1 MSMNTNTNKYFLK
14 MKFLYENLFY
24 QSCTT
29 DRLSKLIAQL
39 KIFEIIKDV
48 NGDIVEFGVFK
59 GNSLSRLIIFRDIFS
74 RKKYVYAFDQFGEF
88 KVPKSILHVDKKKLR
103 LFLKEAGKKSVSLN
117 FFKNNLMKRNLDR
130 KVKLIKGDIF
140 FTLNKF
146 LKKNKKI
153 KFSFVNLDV
162 DLFHITHFILKKIW
176 SKVTKGGIVLFDDYK
191 SFPGATKAINI
202 FLKENKN
209 AKFIKVKYSRDFYY
223 CIKV

>member
-1 MSMNTNTNKYFLK
+1 MHTNKNKYFLK

-24 QSCTT
+24 QFCTV

-39 KIFEIIKDV
+39 KIFETTKNIS
-48 NGDIVEFGVFK
+48 GDIVEFGVFK
-59 GNSLSRLIIFRDIFS
+59 GNSLSRLIIFKEIFC

-88 KVPKSILHVDKKKLR
+88 KVPKVILRGDKKKLR
-103 LFLKEAGKKSVSLN
+103 LFLKEAGKKSVPLN
-117 FFKNNLMKRNLDR
+117 FLKNNLVKRNLNR

-140 FTLNKF
+140 ITLNKF
-146 LKKNKKI
+146 LKRNKKI

-162 DLFHITHFILKKIW
+162 DLFHITHFILNKIW
-176 SKVTKGGIVLFDDYK
+176 PRLAKGGVVLFDDYK

-209 AKFIKVKYSRDFYY
+209 AKFTKVKYSRNFYY
-223 CIKV
+223 CIKI

>member
-1 MSMNTNTNKYFLK
+1 MDTNINKYFLK
-14 MKFLYENLFY
+14 MKFFYENLFY
-24 QSCTT
+24 QFCTT
-29 DRLSKLIAQL
+29 ERLSKLIAQL
-39 KIFEIIKDV
+39 KVFETTKDIS
-48 NGDIVEFGVFK
+48 GDVVEFGVFK
-59 GNSLSRLIIFRDIFS
+59 GNSLSRLIIFREIFS

-88 KVPKSILHVDKKKLR
+88 KVPKTILQGDKKKLR
-103 LFLKEAGKKSVSLN
+103 LFLKEAGKRSVSLN
-117 FFKNNLMKRNLDR
+117 SLKKNLVNRNLNR

-140 FTLNKF
+140 ITLNKF
-146 LKKNKKI
+146 LKENKKI

-176 SKVTKGGIVLFDDYK
+176 PRLTKGGIVLFDDYK

-209 AKFIKVKYSRDFYY
+209 VKFTKLKYSRDFYY

>member
-1 MSMNTNTNKYFLK
+1 MNTNTNKYFLK

-24 QSCTT
+24 QFCTT

-39 KIFEIIKDV
+39 KVFEIIKDV

-59 GNSLSRLIIFRDIFS
+59 GNSLSRLIIFREIFS

-88 KVPKSILHVDKKKLR
+88 KVPKSILHDDKKKLR

-140 FTLNKF
+140 ITLNKF
-146 LKKNKKI
+146 LKQNKKI

-176 SKVTKGGIVLFDDYK
+176 PKVTKGGIVLFDDYK
-191 SFPGATKAINI
+191 SFPGATKAINV
-202 FLKENKN
+202 FLKENKS
-209 AKFIKVKYSRDFYY
+209 AKFTKVKYSRDFYY

>member
-1 MSMNTNTNKYFLK
+1 MHTNTNKYFLK

-24 QSCTT
+24 QFCTT

-39 KIFEIIKDV
+39 KVFETTKNIK
-48 NGDIVEFGVFK
+48 GDIVEFGVFK
-59 GNSLSRLIIFRDIFS
+59 GNSLSRLIIFNEIFS

-88 KVPKSILHVDKKKLR
+88 KVPKVILQGDKKKLR

-117 FFKNNLMKRNLDR
+117 FLKNNLAKRNLNR
-130 KVKLIKGDIF
+130 KVRLIKGDIF
-140 FTLNKF
+140 ITLNKF

-176 SKVTKGGIVLFDDYK
+176 PRLTKGGVVLFDDYK

-209 AKFIKVKYSRDFYY
+209 AKFIKIKYSRDFYY
-223 CIKV
+223 CIKI